1 MDSFAVGL
9 GQPEIC
15 KDLEVKARFMAMF
28 SQRRTVPALFKDDF
42 QSFPSSLPLSSNL
55 RTETTN

>member
-1 MDSFAVGL
+1 MGL